1 MNKILIPS
9 ILTIIIAIAG
19 IFAFTPIDEAST
31 VHTTIQDTTTQ
42 LVEVIGAEAAT
53 DDSEYEIEC
62 PATST
67 ACIILEV
74 YVDNEDTTSVVNVN
88 DIDASIDG
96 SDLFQVVAA
105 ADNADVAAAKTA
117 VLAGIGDF
125 AMGSGDVV
133 TVHLTGEANDEGYS
147 IRVIA
152 LVDGD
157 STITVAPIADTGG
170 D

>member
-1 MNKILIPS
+1 MTKYTIPILLAS
-9 ILTIIIAIAG
+9 IIVVAG
-19 IFAFTPIDEAST
+19 IFAFMPIDQAST

-42 LVEVIGAEAAT
+42 LVEVVSAEAT
-53 DDSEYEIEC
+53 VDNDEFEITC

-67 ACIILEV
+67 ACIIKEV
-74 YVDNEDTTSVVNVN
+74 FLDNEDINQAVTVN

-96 SDLFQVVAA
+96 STLFQVVAA
-105 ADNADVAAAKTA
+105 ADNPNVAAATTA
-117 VLAGIGDF
+117 VLAGIGEF

-133 TVHLTGEANDEGYS
+133 TIHTTGEANDESYS

-157 STITVAPIADTGG
+157 STITVAPIRDTGG